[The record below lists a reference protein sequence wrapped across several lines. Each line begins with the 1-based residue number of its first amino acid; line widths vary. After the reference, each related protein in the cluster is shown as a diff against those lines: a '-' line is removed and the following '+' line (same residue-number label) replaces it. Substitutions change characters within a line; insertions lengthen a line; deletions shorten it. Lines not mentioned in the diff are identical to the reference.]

1 MTRRQAADEEMRE
14 KKHFLP
20 WALALFFLGILV
32 TGGLHLRALLGEYAA
47 GETAYETLGEYVRH
61 PVEAPA
67 ETPSPPEMGGEGV
80 VPVEPRQGPEVD
92 FEALSAINPDVVAW
106 LSIDGTGI
114 DYPIVQGEDD
124 RYYLNH
130 LFTGEKNRAGCLF
143 LDSENA
149 ADFSDGNSV
158 VYGHYLKDGTMF
170 SSLLKYK
177 KQDYFDAHPSG
188 WLVTPERTYRVHFF
202 SGFVSNVQGDAWTT
216 APDAPWSAQMAQNSL
231 FSADVTPHPADQF
244 LTLSTC
250 SYEFK
255 NARFVLI
262 GVMEEA

>member
-1 MTRRQAADEEMRE
+1 MRE
-14 KKHFLP
+14 KKVWVLV
-20 WALALFFLGILV
+20 LLFLGMLAV
-32 TGGLHLRALLGEYAA
+32 GGLQLRALLQEYAA
-47 GETAYETLGEYVRH
+47 GEAAYGALEEYVRH
-61 PVEAPA
+61 PEIPA
-67 ETPSPPEMGGEGV
+67 APSPSEPGGEGAAA
-80 VPVEPRQGPEVD
+80 VPEEQGPEVD
-92 FEALSAINPDVVAW
+92 LEALAAINPDVVGW
-106 LSIDGTGI
+106 LSIDDTGI
-114 DYPIVQGEDD
+114 NYPVVQGEDD

-170 SSLLKYK
+170 SSLLEYK
-177 KQDYFDAHPSG
+177 KQAYFDAHPAG
-188 WLVTPERTYRVHFF
+188 WLVTPERTCRVRFF
-202 SGFVSNVQGDAWTT
+202 SGFVSDVQGDAWTT
-216 APDAPWSAQMAQNSL
+216 APDAAWPTRMAQNSL
-231 FSADVTPHPADQF
+231 FATNITPAPTDRF

-262 GVMEEA
+262 GVVETG

>member
-1 MTRRQAADEEMRE
+1 MRG

-20 WALALFFLGILV
+20 WALALFFLGMLI
-32 TGGLHLRALLGEYAA
+32 TGAMHLTDLGKEYAA

-61 PVEAPA
+61 PEPSVA
-67 ETPSPPEMGGEGV
+67 PSPPETGGEGAA
-80 VPVEPRQGPEVD
+80 PTTEEPAQPGPEVD
-92 FEALSAINPDVVAW
+92 FEALTAINPDVVAW

-114 DYPIVQGEDD
+114 DYPIVQAGDNK
-124 RYYLNH
+124 YYLNH

-170 SSLLKYK
+170 SSLLQYK

-188 WLVTPERTYRVHFF
+188 WLVTPGKTFRVHFF
-202 SGFVSNVQGDAWTT
+202 SGFVSNVRGDAWDIH
-216 APDAPWSAQMAQNSL
+216 PDAPWPAQMAQNSL
-231 FSADVTPHPADQF
+231 FSADVTPDPAAQF

-262 GVMEEA
+262 GTLQAV